1 MVAVVKGS
9 RARGSTEQTTR
20 TLRVENARRTHARG
34 TKHMS
39 GEKISEGSLEAAGNG
54 ILPMVISA
62 VDLDWRWTSPL
73 SW

>member
-1 MVAVVKGS
+1 
-9 RARGSTEQTTR
+9 
-20 TLRVENARRTHARG
+20 
-34 TKHMS
+34 MS
-39 GEKISEGSLEAAGNG
+39 SEKISEGSLEAAGNG